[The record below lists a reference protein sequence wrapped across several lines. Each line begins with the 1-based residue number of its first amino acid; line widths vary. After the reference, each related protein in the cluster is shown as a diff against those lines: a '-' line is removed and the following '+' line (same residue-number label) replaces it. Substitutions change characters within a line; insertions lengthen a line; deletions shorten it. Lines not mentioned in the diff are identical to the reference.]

1 MSDQGIK
8 RQIDRINHMNLAEL
22 REKFNA
28 LFGFEPGQTNIVN
41 LRRRLAYRIQELHFG
56 GLSDNDKEILTRIA
70 DGDPM
75 ANLQNKAKGMI
86 SKLRGTRYQRVWKG
100 KKYEVI
106 VLGDGTFEYDGTV
119 YQSLSAIAREI
130 TGTRWNGKLF
140 FGVKCMKRPALQQ
153 LLADCEA
160 GLVDI
165 IVVYKIDRLS
175 RSICDLQTSPRNLTN
190 GAHCS
195 SR

>member
-1 MSDQGIK
+1 MLVYREKKRSCINMSDQGIR

-22 REKFNA
+22 REKFNE

-41 LRRRLAYRIQELHFG
+41 LRRRLAHRIQELHFG

-140 FGVKCMKRPALQQ
+140 FGVK
-153 LLADCEA
+153 
-160 GLVDI
+160 
-165 IVVYKIDRLS
+165 
-175 RSICDLQTSPRNLTN
+175 
-190 GAHCS
+190 
-195 SR
+195 

>member
-1 MSDQGIK
+1 MNESEVK
-8 RQIDRINHMNLAEL
+8 RQLESLDLMNQAEL
-22 REKFNA
+22 REKFCD

-56 GLSDNDKEILTRIA
+56 GLSDNDKEILIRIA

-140 FGVKCMKRPALQQ
+140 FGVK
-153 LLADCEA
+153 
-160 GLVDI
+160 
-165 IVVYKIDRLS
+165 
-175 RSICDLQTSPRNLTN
+175 
-190 GAHCS
+190 
-195 SR
+195 

>member
-1 MSDQGIK
+1 MNESEVK
-8 RQIDRINHMNLAEL
+8 RQLELLDLMNQAEL
-22 REKFNA
+22 REKFCD

-56 GLSDNDKEILTRIA
+56 GLSDNDKEILIRIA

-140 FGVKCMKRPALQQ
+140 FGVK
-153 LLADCEA
+153 
-160 GLVDI
+160 
-165 IVVYKIDRLS
+165 
-175 RSICDLQTSPRNLTN
+175 
-190 GAHCS
+190 
-195 SR
+195 

>member
-1 MSDQGIK
+1 MLVYREKQRGYGMMNESEVK
-8 RQIDRINHMNLAEL
+8 RQLELLDLMNQAEL
-22 REKFNA
+22 REKFCE

-56 GLSDNDKEILTRIA
+56 GLSDNDKEILIRIA

-140 FGVKCMKRPALQQ
+140 FGVK
-153 LLADCEA
+153 
-160 GLVDI
+160 
-165 IVVYKIDRLS
+165 
-175 RSICDLQTSPRNLTN
+175 
-190 GAHCS
+190 
-195 SR
+195 

>member
-1 MSDQGIK
+1 MNESEVK
-8 RQIDRINHMNLAEL
+8 RQLELLDLMNQAEL
-22 REKFNA
+22 REKFCE
-28 LFGFEPGQTNIVN
+28 LFGFEPGQTNIAN

-140 FGVKCMKRPALQQ
+140 FGVK
-153 LLADCEA
+153 
-160 GLVDI
+160 
-165 IVVYKIDRLS
+165 
-175 RSICDLQTSPRNLTN
+175 
-190 GAHCS
+190 
-195 SR
+195 

>member
-8 RQIDRINHMNLAEL
+8 RQIDRIYRMNLAEL
-22 REKFNA
+22 REKFNE
-28 LFGFEPGQTNIVN
+28 LFGFEPGQTNVVN
-41 LRRRLAYRIQELHFG
+41 LRHRLAYRIQELHFG

-75 ANLQNKAKGMI
+75 ANLQNKTKGMI

-140 FGVKCMKRPALQQ
+140 FGVK
-153 LLADCEA
+153 
-160 GLVDI
+160 
-165 IVVYKIDRLS
+165 
-175 RSICDLQTSPRNLTN
+175 
-190 GAHCS
+190 
-195 SR
+195 

>member
-1 MSDQGIK
+1 MMNESEVK
-8 RQIDRINHMNLAEL
+8 RQLELLDLMNQAEL
-22 REKFNA
+22 REKFCD
-28 LFGFEPGQTNIVN
+28 LFGFEPGQTNIAN

-140 FGVKCMKRPALQQ
+140 FGVK
-153 LLADCEA
+153 
-160 GLVDI
+160 
-165 IVVYKIDRLS
+165 
-175 RSICDLQTSPRNLTN
+175 
-190 GAHCS
+190 
-195 SR
+195 

>member
-8 RQIDRINHMNLAEL
+8 RQIDRINRMNLAEL
-22 REKFNA
+22 REKFNE

-41 LRRRLAYRIQELHFG
+41 LRRRLAHRIQELHFG

-86 SKLRGTRYQRVWKG
+86 SKLRGTRYQRV
-100 KKYEVI
+100 
-106 VLGDGTFEYDGTV
+106 

-140 FGVKCMKRPALQQ
+140 FGVK
-153 LLADCEA
+153 
-160 GLVDI
+160 
-165 IVVYKIDRLS
+165 
-175 RSICDLQTSPRNLTN
+175 
-190 GAHCS
+190 
-195 SR
+195 

>member
-1 MSDQGIK
+1 MSDQGIR

-22 REKFNA
+22 REKFNE

-41 LRRRLAYRIQELHFG
+41 LRRRLAHRIQELHFG

-106 VLGDGTFEYDGTV
+106 VLGDGTLNMTE
-119 YQSLSAIAREI
+119 
-130 TGTRWNGKLF
+130 
-140 FGVKCMKRPALQQ
+140 
-153 LLADCEA
+153 
-160 GLVDI
+160 
-165 IVVYKIDRLS
+165 
-175 RSICDLQTSPRNLTN
+175 RSINRFPPSPAKLPGLAGTANSFS
-190 GAHCS
+190 G
-195 SR
+195 

>member
-1 MSDQGIK
+1 MNESEVK
-8 RQIDRINHMNLAEL
+8 RQLELLDLMNQAEL
-22 REKFNA
+22 REKFCD
-28 LFGFEPGQTNIVN
+28 LFGFEPGQTNVVN
-41 LRRRLAYRIQELHFG
+41 LRHRLAYRIQELHFG

-75 ANLQNKAKGMI
+75 ANLQNKTKGMI

-100 KKYEVI
+100 KVYEVI

-140 FGVKCMKRPALQQ
+140 FGVK
-153 LLADCEA
+153 
-160 GLVDI
+160 
-165 IVVYKIDRLS
+165 
-175 RSICDLQTSPRNLTN
+175 
-190 GAHCS
+190 
-195 SR
+195 

>member
-1 MSDQGIK
+1 MDKRELPENIRQAIDLIAAVLRRIKAKELDKRRDECLYIEKSKGGYGMMNESEVK
-8 RQIDRINHMNLAEL
+8 RQLELLDLMNQAEL
-22 REKFNA
+22 REKFNE

-56 GLSDNDKEILTRIA
+56 GLSDNDKEILIRIA

-140 FGVKCMKRPALQQ
+140 FGVK
-153 LLADCEA
+153 
-160 GLVDI
+160 
-165 IVVYKIDRLS
+165 
-175 RSICDLQTSPRNLTN
+175 
-190 GAHCS
+190 
-195 SR
+195 

>member
-1 MSDQGIK
+1 MLVYREKQRGYGMMNESEVK
-8 RQIDRINHMNLAEL
+8 RQLELLDLMNQAEL
-22 REKFNA
+22 REKFNE

-56 GLSDNDKEILTRIA
+56 GLSDNDKEILIRIA

-140 FGVKCMKRPALQQ
+140 FGVK
-153 LLADCEA
+153 
-160 GLVDI
+160 
-165 IVVYKIDRLS
+165 
-175 RSICDLQTSPRNLTN
+175 
-190 GAHCS
+190 
-195 SR
+195 

>member
-1 MSDQGIK
+1 MNESEVK
-8 RQIDRINHMNLAEL
+8 RQLELLDLMNQAEL
-22 REKFNA
+22 REKFCE

-140 FGVKCMKRPALQQ
+140 FGVK
-153 LLADCEA
+153 
-160 GLVDI
+160 
-165 IVVYKIDRLS
+165 
-175 RSICDLQTSPRNLTN
+175 
-190 GAHCS
+190 
-195 SR
+195 

>member
-1 MSDQGIK
+1 MLVYREKQRGYGMMNESEVK
-8 RQIDRINHMNLAEL
+8 RQLELLDLMNQAEL
-22 REKFNA
+22 REKFCD
-28 LFGFEPGQTNIVN
+28 LFGFEPGQTNIAN

-140 FGVKCMKRPALQQ
+140 FGVK
-153 LLADCEA
+153 
-160 GLVDI
+160 
-165 IVVYKIDRLS
+165 
-175 RSICDLQTSPRNLTN
+175 
-190 GAHCS
+190 
-195 SR
+195 

>member
-1 MSDQGIK
+1 MNESEVK
-8 RQIDRINHMNLAEL
+8 RQLESLDLMNQAEL
-22 REKFNA
+22 REKFCE

-56 GLSDNDKEILTRIA
+56 GLSDNDKEILIRIA

-140 FGVKCMKRPALQQ
+140 FGVK
-153 LLADCEA
+153 
-160 GLVDI
+160 
-165 IVVYKIDRLS
+165 
-175 RSICDLQTSPRNLTN
+175 
-190 GAHCS
+190 
-195 SR
+195 

>member
-1 MSDQGIK
+1 MMNESEVK
-8 RQIDRINHMNLAEL
+8 RQLELLDLMNQAEL
-22 REKFNA
+22 REKFNE

-56 GLSDNDKEILTRIA
+56 GLSDNDKEILIRIA

-140 FGVKCMKRPALQQ
+140 FGVK
-153 LLADCEA
+153 
-160 GLVDI
+160 
-165 IVVYKIDRLS
+165 
-175 RSICDLQTSPRNLTN
+175 
-190 GAHCS
+190 
-195 SR
+195 

>member
-22 REKFNA
+22 REKFNE

-140 FGVKCMKRPALQQ
+140 FGV
-153 LLADCEA
+153 
-160 GLVDI
+160 
-165 IVVYKIDRLS
+165 
-175 RSICDLQTSPRNLTN
+175 T
-190 GAHCS
+190 
-195 SR
+195 

>member
-1 MSDQGIK
+1 MMNESEVK
-8 RQIDRINHMNLAEL
+8 RQLELLDLMNQAEL
-22 REKFNA
+22 REKFCD

-56 GLSDNDKEILTRIA
+56 GLSDNDKEILIRIA

-140 FGVKCMKRPALQQ
+140 FGVK
-153 LLADCEA
+153 
-160 GLVDI
+160 
-165 IVVYKIDRLS
+165 
-175 RSICDLQTSPRNLTN
+175 
-190 GAHCS
+190 
-195 SR
+195 

>member
-1 MSDQGIK
+1 MSVQGIR
-8 RQIDRINHMNLAEL
+8 RQIDRINRMNLAEL
-22 REKFNA
+22 REKFNE

-41 LRRRLAYRIQELHFG
+41 LRRRFVYRIQELHFG

-75 ANLQNKAKGMI
+75 ANLQNKAKGVI

-140 FGVKCMKRPALQQ
+140 FGVK
-153 LLADCEA
+153 
-160 GLVDI
+160 
-165 IVVYKIDRLS
+165 
-175 RSICDLQTSPRNLTN
+175 
-190 GAHCS
+190 
-195 SR
+195 

>member
-1 MSDQGIK
+1 MLVYREKQRGYGMMNESEVK
-8 RQIDRINHMNLAEL
+8 RQLELLDLMNQAEL
-22 REKFNA
+22 REKFCD

-56 GLSDNDKEILTRIA
+56 GLSDNDKEILIRIA

-140 FGVKCMKRPALQQ
+140 FGVK
-153 LLADCEA
+153 
-160 GLVDI
+160 
-165 IVVYKIDRLS
+165 
-175 RSICDLQTSPRNLTN
+175 
-190 GAHCS
+190 
-195 SR
+195 